1 MGCCLTKQTK
11 HKKYANAGCDEHPIQ
26 QPEESNY
33 FEVCHE
39 PVVPK
44 EVKPE
49 AQEKQEKQEQEK
61 QITWTEGEMIGQ
73 GAFGRVVLGMNRV
86 SGQIMAVK
94 QVFIKNGDE
103 NKVQSIQREIEIL
116 SQLQHPHIVR
126 YYGSETKNDQLN
138 IFLEYVSGGSVLTMI
153 KRFGEIQGV
162 FNQRL
167 HFLHSK
173 GVIHRD
179 IKGANILINQNGQVK
194 LADFGSGKQLSEI
207 KHDIVGSLC
216 GTPNYMAPEII
227 ELVTL
232 WKVSSIYQVLNRK
245 ADIWS
250 LGCTMIEMAT
260 GHPPFSEVK
269 NIYTVMVKISKLTET
284 FPIPEEL
291 KSEQARDFLKRCLQ
305 LNPEDRWEAED
316 LLQHPFLISKEQRYS
331 GLNSAQEKKNVFISD
346 DLLFQLKSELIPN
359 KNKKLQFSFQL
370 DDESQSQNDNQHQE
384 QEVPQYQEQQGQG
397 SQREEPITNIIKINN
412 NNNLQSEP
420 DQDAYK
426 VIIEQNFDDRLG
438 LQQFDS
444 NLNCQK
450 NKKLIINRQ
459 CSLNQALDQV
469 LNDAFQPQ
477 QSKSLNPLKN

>member
-39 PVVPK
+39 AVVPK
-44 EVKPE
+44 EAKPE
-49 AQEKQEKQEQEK
+49 KQEKQEKQEQEK

-116 SQLQHPHIVR
+116 SKLQHPHIVR

-153 KRFGEIQGV
+153 KRFGKFKESLIRVYLKQILLG
-162 FNQRL
+162 L
-167 HFLHSK
+167 HYLHSK

-216 GTPNYMAPEII
+216 GTPNYMAPEVINQQHYG
-227 ELVTL
+227 
-232 WKVSSIYQVLNRK
+232 KK

-269 NIYTVMVKISKLTET
+269 NIYTVMVKISKLTDT

-346 DLLFQLKSELIPN
+346 DILFQLHSELIPN

-412 NNNLQSEP
+412 NNMQSEP
-420 DQDAYK
+420 DQETYK

-444 NLNCQK
+444 NQNCQK
-450 NKKLIINRQ
+450 NKKLILNRQ

-477 QSKSLNPLKN
+477 QQSKSLNPLKN

>member
-1 MGCCLTKQTK
+1 MGCCITKQTK
-11 HKKYANAGCDEHPIQ
+11 HKKYANAGCDENPIQ

-33 FEVCHE
+33 FEVCQE
-39 PVVPK
+39 VVIPK
-44 EVKPE
+44 EQKI
-49 AQEKQEKQEQEK
+49 EKQEQEK
-61 QITWTEGEMIGQ
+61 QISWTEGEMIGQ
-73 GAFGRVVLGMNRV
+73 GAFGRVILGMNRV

-116 SQLQHPHIVR
+116 SKLQHPHIVR

-153 KRFGEIQGV
+153 KRFGKFKESLIKVYLKQILLGL
-162 FNQRL
+162 NYL
-167 HFLHSK
+167 HTK

-207 KHDIVGSLC
+207 KHDIIGSLC
-216 GTPNYMAPEII
+216 GTPNYMAPEVINQQHYG
-227 ELVTL
+227 
-232 WKVSSIYQVLNRK
+232 KK

-260 GHPPFSEVK
+260 GNPPFYEFK

-284 FPIPEEL
+284 IPIPEEL
-291 KSEQARDFLKRCLQ
+291 KSEQARDFLKRCIQ
-305 LNPEDRWEAED
+305 LNPEERWEAED
-316 LLQHPFLISKEQRYS
+316 LLQHPFLVSKEQRYS
-331 GLNSAQEKKNVFISD
+331 GINSAQEKKNVYITD
-346 DLLFQLKSELIPN
+346 DLLFQLHSELIPN

-370 DDESQSQNDNQHQE
+370 DDESQSQNDNQNQD
-384 QEVPQYQEQQGQG
+384 QDIPQYQEQQGQG
-397 SQREEPITNIIKINN
+397 SQREEPITNIIKITN
-412 NNNLQSEP
+412 NNNLQSES
-420 DQDAYK
+420 DQEPYK
-426 VIIEQNFDDRLG
+426 VIIEQNFDDRID
-438 LQQFDS
+438 LQKFDS
-444 NLNCQK
+444 NQSCQK
-450 NKKLIINRQ
+450 NSKLIINRQ

-469 LNDAFQPQ
+469 LNNAYESQ